1 MIVPPQLG
9 IVADRRREAGEPPSP
24 PAFAADSIL
33 HVDGAALAGHPQAVA
48 VADSAGRLISANQGF
63 SIQQGLVSDDGLRL
77 AEPVVEGLARLAEGT
92 RAVRRVAVEGGV
104 GRRVFDVACL
114 PLAEGRRLVIATDRT
129 VEVSLRN
136 ALVESRARF
145 KDLVAV
151 SSDFAWETNHDGTF
165 STITPKGLAG
175 LPARDLI
182 GTKAADLLDDGKPA
196 PAVLPFT
203 TPTPVENVEV
213 WMRHADGHTICYLV
227 SAVPLHDGE
236 GALRGAR
243 GVCHDVT
250 VERQQVAFLAEH
262 RNRERVLARITNVF
276 RREANPDDMLQV
288 AASTCT
294 HGLGASGCQI
304 FTTRTP
310 LAKSITRPQLGVT
323 ASFGVVAE
331 SARAEAV
338 LARLADEK
346 GDDVHVYTTRPW
358 SVLAAP
364 AVYAGRHVGALLLWR
379 GADRPA
385 WGKADETL
393 MASIV
398 GQVAVAIEQ
407 RIDYHLLLDASRT
420 DPLTN
425 LLNRRAFYEEVRR
438 RFQRLERDEKTS
450 ALVYVDMDHFKQVND
465 VHGHEKG
472 DEALKHLSDIL
483 RTNTRSTDLVA
494 RLGGDEFAVWLD
506 GADEEVAAKRAQVFL
521 AAASPLMRYSGSA
534 DKPLRLSIGVAVY
547 YPKAREGLNEFVTR
561 ADVAMYKVKRS
572 GRGSYS
578 MAPPPETL

>member
-1 MIVPPQLG
+1 MIASTQLG
-9 IVADRRREAGEPPSP
+9 IAADARLETGEPPSP
-24 PAFAADSIL
+24 PVFPAGATFRL
-33 HVDGAALAGHPQAVA
+33 DGAKLAGHAQAVA
-48 VADSAGRLISANQGF
+48 VVDSTGRLEAANEAF
-63 SIQQGLVSDDGLRL
+63 SIQVGLVAEDGRFV
-77 AEPVVEGLARLAEGT
+77 AAPVIEGLARLADGN
-92 RAVRRVAVEGGV
+92 RPVRRVAVEGGQ
-104 GRRVFDVACL
+104 GRRVFDLTSV
-114 PLAEGRRLVIATDRT
+114 PLAEGRRLVMATDRT

-151 SSDFAWETNHDGTF
+151 SSDFAWETTHDGTF

-175 LPARDLI
+175 LPARELI
-182 GTKAADLLDDGKPA
+182 GRKAAELLDDGKPP

-203 TPTPVENVEV
+203 TPTPVENAEV

-236 GALRGAR
+236 GAWRGAR

-262 RNRERVLARITNVF
+262 RNRERVLSRITNVF

-310 LAKSITRPQLGVT
+310 LAKSITRPQLAVT
-323 ASFGVVAE
+323 ASFGVVGE
-331 SARAEAV
+331 SARGESI
-338 LARLADEK
+338 LARLAEEK
-346 GDDVHVYTTRPW
+346 GDGVHVYAARPW

-393 MASIV
+393 MTSIV

-472 DEALKHLSDIL
+472 DEALRHLSDIL

-521 AAASPLMRYSGSA
+521 AAASPLMRYSGAA

-547 YPKAREGLNEFVTR
+547 YPKAREGLNEFITR

-572 GRGSYS
+572 GRGSFS
-578 MAPPPETL
+578 MAPPPETQ